1 MRRPLIA
8 LIFVY
13 SIATFGLTLIPGQDP
28 EGNVWF
34 MSFFHAFYFV
44 SFMGST
50 IGFGEI
56 PYPFTDEQ
64 RYWVLG
70 CIYVSVIA
78 WLYTIGTLLSLIQD
92 AGFKQAV
99 TVQRFSHA
107 ISKLNSPFFI
117 ICGYGDT
124 GKTLTKELSAM
135 GYSVVVLDNDPDSL
149 IYLPLDDF
157 STPVNSLV
165 CDVSIPENLV
175 NAGLMNPHCQAIVA
189 LTDHDHTNLKVAVT
203 AKSMQPSL
211 LTVCRAQEES
221 EIANL
226 KSFHTDV
233 ICNPNEIF
241 ANRLVGNIK
250 KPAIESITNYVISQN
265 NDSNDGNANHE
276 DFQAPQSG
284 KWIICGYGLFGRT
297 VKAHLDAAK
306 IPNIIVVEKASNE
319 TLPDDVIQGTGTEA
333 HTLESAGIHQA
344 TGLIAGTQDDAN
356 NLSILLTAKNLNP
369 AIYTIG
375 RLNQKHNRSLYNG
388 AEPNTV
394 FRDHQVMAD
403 SILTR
408 LTRPMVTHFLK
419 QIDKLSENQAEDLQ
433 NRIQQLDMDSQ
444 LITWRMNLTEH
455 KSPAIKTALASGQV
469 ITIADLQKNLHGSSA
484 TSSMDMADM
493 ESQTIDS
500 LCLLI
505 KRSGHYEV
513 APSPSSVLQQ
523 NDQLLFCGTKK
534 TASALKRISH
544 DIELFDNQLNPSL
557 HSTPL
562 LRWFS
567 RKAAIKSES

>member
-13 SIATFGLTLIPGQDP
+13 AIATFGLTLIPGQDP
-28 EGNVWF
+28 EGNVWY

-56 PYPFTDEQ
+56 PYPFSDHQ
-64 RYWVLG
+64 RYWVLC
-70 CIYVSVIA
+70 CIYTSVVA
-78 WLYTIGTLLSLIQD
+78 WLYTIGTLLSLVQD
-92 AGFKQAV
+92 ASFKQAV

-124 GKTLTKELSAM
+124 GKTLTKELSEI
-135 GYSVVVLDNDPDSL
+135 GYSVVVLDRDPDSL

-157 STPVNSLV
+157 NTPINSLV

-175 NAGLMNPHCQAIVA
+175 NAGLLSPHCQAIVA

-203 AKSMQPSL
+203 TKSMKPTL

-226 KSFHTDV
+226 KSFDTDV

-241 ANRLVGNIK
+241 AHRLVDSIK
-250 KPAIESITNYVISQN
+250 KPAVDSITHYVISQHN
-265 NDSNDGNANHE
+265 ELQPPNIDSKT
-276 DFQAPQSG
+276 PQSG
-284 KWIICGYGLFGRT
+284 NWIICGYGLFGKT

-306 IPNIIVVEKASNE
+306 IPCVIVEENHSNNN
-319 TLPDDVIQGTGTEA
+319 LPDDVIHGTGTEA
-333 HTLESAGIHQA
+333 HTLENAGIQKA
-344 TGLIAGTQDDAN
+344 VGLIAGTQDDAN
-356 NLSILLTAKNLNP
+356 NLSILLTAQNLNP

-375 RLNQKHNRSLYNG
+375 RLNQKHNRSLYNS
-388 AEPNTV
+388 AKPNAI
-394 FRDHQVMAD
+394 FRDHQIMAD

-419 QIDKLSENQAEDLQ
+419 QLDKLSEKQAENLQ
-433 NRIQQLDMDSQ
+433 NQINQLDLGNQ
-444 LITWRMNLTEH
+444 LITWRMVLSDEQ
-455 KSPAIKTALASGQV
+455 SPAITQSIKRGKT
-469 ITIADLQKNLHGSSA
+469 ITISDLQDKFIAVDKNQQK
-484 TSSMDMADM
+484 
-493 ESQTIDS
+493 EQI

-505 KRSGHYEV
+505 KRTGHFEV
-513 APSPSSVLQQ
+513 APDPSCELQRS
-523 NDQLLFCGTKK
+523 DQLLFCGNKRTVR
-534 TASALKRISH
+534 TLKLISE
-544 DIELFDNQLNPSL
+544 DIELLDNQLDPLL

-562 LRWFS
+562 LRWIS
-567 RKAAIKSES
+567 RKRAIKS